1 MKFIA
6 DLHIHSRFSL
16 ASAKNIN
23 VENLYVAARKKGITV
38 LGTGDFTHPGWLKEL
53 KEKLVYDNKGL
64 YQLKDE
70 VTNSCESYIPQS
82 CKGRFRFIPTGEV
95 CNIYKKNG
103 KTRKIHSLL
112 LLPDF
117 NLVEK
122 INLKLKK
129 FGKTESNGR
138 PILNIDIISLFEIL
152 LEISDKAMLI
162 PAHIWTPWYSLF
174 GSKSGFNSIEE
185 CFEDF
190 SQYIYAAETGLSSD
204 PDMNR
209 NVTFLEKITLISN
222 SDAHSTSKLGRE
234 ANIFETDLSY
244 DAITSAIK
252 KADSKQFLGTIEY
265 YPEEGKYYADGHR
278 NCNLFLMPKETK
290 KYGGK
295 CPVCNKDITVGVLHR
310 INDLSNKR
318 INRKVPQSYKTIP
331 LIEILSEILK
341 TGPNSKKVKTN
352 YDNLLINLGPELEI
366 LNYIDITVLKKAGI
380 PLVYEAIVKMRN
392 NEVSIKPGFDG
403 QYGSIKILKS

>member
-53 KEKLVYDNKGL
+53 KENLVYDNKGL
-64 YQLKDE
+64 YRLKDE
-70 VTNSCESYIPQS
+70 VANSCESFIPQS
-82 CKGRFRFIPTGEV
+82 CKGLFRFIPTGEV

-103 KTRKIHSLL
+103 KTRKIHSIL
-112 LLPDF
+112 LLPDL

-122 INLKLKK
+122 LNLKLKK

-138 PILNIDIISLFEIL
+138 PILNIDITNLFEIF
-152 LEISDKAMLI
+152 LEFSDKAMLI

-174 GSKSGFNSIEE
+174 GSKSGFDSIEE

-209 NVTFLEKITLISN
+209 KVPFLEKITLISN
-222 SDAHSTSKLGRE
+222 SDAHSPSKLGRE
-234 ANIFETDLSY
+234 ANILETELSY

-252 KADSKQFLGTIEY
+252 T
-265 YPEEGKYYADGHR
+265 
-278 NCNLFLMPKETK
+278 
-290 KYGGK
+290 
-295 CPVCNKDITVGVLHR
+295 
-310 INDLSNKR
+310 
-318 INRKVPQSYKTIP
+318 
-331 LIEILSEILK
+331 
-341 TGPNSKKVKTN
+341 
-352 YDNLLINLGPELEI
+352 
-366 LNYIDITVLKKAGI
+366 
-380 PLVYEAIVKMRN
+380 
-392 NEVSIKPGFDG
+392 
-403 QYGSIKILKS
+403 